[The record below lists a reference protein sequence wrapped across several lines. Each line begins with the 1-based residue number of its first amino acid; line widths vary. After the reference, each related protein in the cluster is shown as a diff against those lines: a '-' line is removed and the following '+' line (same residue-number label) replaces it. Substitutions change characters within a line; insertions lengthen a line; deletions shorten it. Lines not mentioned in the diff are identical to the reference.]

1 MEETV
6 LQPSEP
12 APNGQAK
19 SAQNPASASSAA
31 FDALEKKLLYPE
43 GINQKFD
50 QYSDVIRTVSA
61 AEKIFFAQNLGV
73 MLKSGL
79 SASRSFRTLALQS
92 QNPKF
97 QRAMIRITRAV
108 EKGDPIAA
116 ALEQF
121 PKIFSPIF
129 VNMVRAGE
137 KAGQLEQ
144 VLQELTS
151 QLKRSNELRQK
162 VRGAMMYPTAVL
174 IAMVLIGSGMII
186 FVIPKLLAIFEEV
199 DAELPL
205 PTRILILVSDTINE
219 YILFVGPLAVLG
231 AVALTYLVR
240 RGPLKGPWHG
250 LLLKLPVIAAI
261 AVKINLAK
269 IARTL
274 SSLLATD
281 MPIVDSFRLTA
292 GVVGNVHYQASLLR
306 IGAAVEKG
314 ETVASA
320 MARYAKLYPPIAQQ
334 MVQVGEETGAV
345 DEILGQ
351 LAQFYEED
359 VSQTMESLP
368 TIIEPILIL
377 VLGGAVGA
385 MAVSV
390 IMPMFSLANAV

>member
-1 MEETV
+1 M
-6 LQPSEP
+6 LQPSAP
-12 APNGQAK
+12 APKEQAK
-19 SAQNPASASSAA
+19 SAQNPGSASAAA

-50 QYSDVIRTVSA
+50 RYSDVIRTVSA

-97 QRAMIRITRAV
+97 QRAMIQITRAV
-108 EKGDPIAA
+108 EKGDPIAT

-121 PKIFSPIF
+121 PGIFSPIF

-144 VLQELTS
+144 VLKELTD
-151 QLKRSNELRQK
+151 QLKRSNQLRQK
-162 VRGAMMYPTAVL
+162 VRGAMMYPAAVL

-205 PTRILILVSDTINE
+205 PTRILILVSNAINE
-219 YILFVGPLAVLG
+219 YILFVGPLTVLG
-231 AVALTYLVR
+231 AVALTYLAR
-240 RGPLKGPWHG
+240 RGPLKDPWHG

-274 SSLLATD
+274 SSLLKTD
-281 MPIVDSFRLTA
+281 MPIVDSFKLTA
-292 GVVGNVHYQASLLR
+292 GVGGNVRYQASLLQ
-306 IGAAVEKG
+306 IGVAVEKG

-320 MARYAKLYPPIAQQ
+320 MARYPKLYPPIAQQ

-385 MAVSV
+385 MAVAV